1 MWRAIVAFLFF
12 SLGMILGVVLMCIM
26 QVGKQEDERMRELD
40 QDGNHEETL

>member
-1 MWRAIVAFLFF
+1 MWRAIVDVLFF

-26 QVGKQEDERMRELD
+26 QVGKQEDERMKELD